1 MFDDTTRAAE
11 RTAVEVPDDGG
22 RRSTLERGLTTV
34 EYAIGIVLVI
44 TIVGLLI
51 KAAGEGWFMTL
62 VKTLVTAIFKAI
74 TQGVLG

>member
-1 MFDDTTRAAE
+1 MSTSIETRSRRASLAE
-11 RTAVEVPDDGG
+11 RGM
-22 RRSTLERGLTTV
+22 TTV

-62 VKTLVTAIFKAI
+62 VQSLVGVLFRVITTAI
-74 TQGVLG
+74 GG